1 MKKFLVLLFFIL
13 FMAICEVGKYF
24 FNYQFF
30 YVALT
35 FQVLGMILAVWIF
48 ASKKTYNKILSVFSF
63 ILCLTLSLQNFVI
76 LTEHKNGS
84 GNYEYIVHGA
94 GGLDGNSYLNSQEGF
109 IYYVQ
114 NGYKYI
120 ELDFL
125 YTSDGQIVCSHFF
138 EHSDELNFYSRPT
151 FEQFSST
158 LLEGKYH
165 GITMPWLVQNLKMYS
180 DITIIFDTKEEDTQN
195 MLEDLSYI
203 LQQNDIDLNRFIIQV
218 YSKENYE
225 QIKEN
230 NEIKFTRFWY
240 TNYKM
245 HYNSPQ
251 ILNFFEDKSD
261 IEAYVLYILDW
272 WVFTE
277 FDFNTSKSIVVHTVH
292 DKGFSDFI
300 TSKNV
305 DYVYIDEPLE

>member
-165 GITMPWLVQNLKMYS
+165 GIT
-180 DITIIFDTKEEDTQN
+180 
-195 MLEDLSYI
+195 
-203 LQQNDIDLNRFIIQV
+203 
-218 YSKENYE
+218 SKY
-225 QIKEN
+225 
-230 NEIKFTRFWY
+230 
-240 TNYKM
+240 
-245 HYNSPQ
+245 
-251 ILNFFEDKSD
+251 
-261 IEAYVLYILDW
+261 A
-272 WVFTE
+272 
-277 FDFNTSKSIVVHTVH
+277 
-292 DKGFSDFI
+292 
-300 TSKNV
+300 
-305 DYVYIDEPLE
+305 